1 MARWPQEEN
10 SDELVDR
17 LENGNGKAFLE
28 SIGQLRKVAEN
39 LNENQKDEIARLL
52 TTRLWKERHP
62 LIVRGS
68 VAALGIL
75 AAGVTARVTLEAI
88 ARSPEKY
95 ANWMWVPATEA
106 LLRMGWG
113 SRFTRHFVASMLN
126 REISSKKRVAIIQ
139 SINGLSLMGQQL
151 SRDEAQ
157 LLEEIQ
163 QAEVEVRE
171 AFVTLLDFARRG
183 RNAKKGN
190 GLVRPDAQ
198 V

>member
-1 MARWPQEEN
+1 MARWPKEED
-10 SDELVDR
+10 SEELVDR

-52 TTRLWKERHP
+52 STRLWKERHP

-95 ANWMWVPATEA
+95 ANWMWVPSTEA

-113 SRFTRHFVASMLN
+113 SRFTRHFLASMLN
-126 REISSKKRVAIIQ
+126 REIDSRKRVTIIQ

-151 SRDEAQ
+151 SRDEA
-157 LLEEIQ
+157 LVMEEIH
-163 QAEVEVRE
+163 QAEPEVRD

-183 RNAKKGN
+183 RKAKKGN
-190 GLVRPDAQ
+190 ALLGPDA
-198 V
+198 